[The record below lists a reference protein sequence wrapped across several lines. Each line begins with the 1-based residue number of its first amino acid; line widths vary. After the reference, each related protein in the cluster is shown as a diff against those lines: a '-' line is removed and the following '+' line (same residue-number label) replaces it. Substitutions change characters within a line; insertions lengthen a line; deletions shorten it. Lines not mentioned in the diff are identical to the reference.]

1 VNEKVEVQ
9 IESRRFAVV
18 IEELT
23 PIEIITLA
31 QKVSERMAE
40 VRQQNKD
47 TADSSK
53 LALIVAL
60 SFAADLDKE
69 TRAHQTTRNIL
80 ENSAE
85 KLSQSLRESLDAGGA
100 TEAR

>member
-1 VNEKVEVQ
+1 MNEKVEVQ
-9 IESRRFAVV
+9 IGTRRFTVE

-23 PIEIITLA
+23 PIEIVALA

-40 VRQQNKD
+40 VRENNKE

-69 TRAHQTTRNIL
+69 TRAHERTRHIL
-80 ENSAE
+80 INSADR
-85 KLSQSLRESLDAGGA
+85 LSQSLRESLDAGRPP
-100 TEAR
+100 EES

>member
-1 VNEKVEVQ
+1 MNEKVEIQ
-9 IESRRFAVV
+9 IETRRFSVV

-23 PIEIITLA
+23 PIEIVTLA
-31 QKVSERMAE
+31 QKVSERMTE
-40 VRQQNKD
+40 VRKQNKD

-69 TRAHQTTRNIL
+69 MRAHERTRHML
-80 ENSAE
+80 VSSADR
-85 KLSQSLRESLDAGGA
+85 LSQSLRESLDA
-100 TEAR
+100 ARPPEEP